1 MGILRYGPCS
11 STNSDDE
18 PCELHNS
25 DAVPTLKAATTALP
39 TPQLGSSVTATRG
52 EEGDEPCPMR
62 YLDAILVRIFLLR
75 AVRAIARVQG
85 GRDGL
90 VELPEELGRIW
101 KSTSLQKDFLST
113 RMVL

>member
-1 MGILRYGPCS
+1 
-11 STNSDDE
+11 
-18 PCELHNS
+18 
-25 DAVPTLKAATTALP
+25 
-39 TPQLGSSVTATRG
+39 
-52 EEGDEPCPMR
+52 MR

-101 KSTSLQKDFLST
+101 KSTSL
-113 RMVL
+113 